1 MTKTSAPNPK
11 DATEAKDK
19 GADTAQNKAAV
30 KQPKAT
36 KRAKSDEK
44 NKAPA
49 AKATRAKKA
58 PQSKDKDESKGATYV
73 ISGPRQGRY
82 RAGRYFNAEAQRIEA
97 GDLSDAEIKALKADP
112 MLTIEL
118 TTELTGEMKA
128 S

>member
-11 DATEAKDK
+11 DATEAKS
-19 GADTAQNKAAV
+19 
-30 KQPKAT
+30 KAT

-44 NKAPA
+44 TKAPA
-49 AKATRAKKA
+49 PKTPQAKEA
-58 PQSKDKDESKGATYV
+58 PQSKDKDESKVATYM

-97 GDLSDAEIKALKADP
+97 GDLSDADIAALKADP
-112 MLTIEL
+112 RLAI
-118 TTELTGEMKA
+118 ELTGEMKA